1 MSNVST
7 FGGFA
12 TARLGIYASQKAMEV
27 VGNNISNINTPNYTR
42 QVLQQKA
49 LHVGGVDHYS
59 ITNDIRVGAGALCT
73 GVTQLRDPYLDIRYR
88 NENANVGAMDSKLA
102 GLEALSQIFDEVGKG
117 EEKDG
122 VLELAMK
129 KFRDAIQ
136 NHNTE
141 GASRNEYNTIT
152 RSAAE
157 SVVDWFNDYAKQLET
172 LQKNHEAA
180 FQQDLKRVNT
190 VLTGIRDLSEEIRK
204 EEIHGGDALEL
215 KDERNALIDELSGY
229 MRIHVTYSEE
239 DIGAGMT
246 VDKLKIEMADKSSVF
261 GGVTLIDGIYGAQLS
276 IQKNMVQG
284 MQGDKPLWMTKSG
297 NATSNENHPNLLIV
311 DGEKVPYMVEDPEG
325 ADDPMFRLQVSAL
338 RDRHD
343 LLKPGEIDRMK
354 KADTDK
360 QDTSYYLGED
370 GESYIKVGD
379 NFMYGSL
386 QSTREILTEKGEYS
400 SDEDIAIDPDCTTKR
415 GVPYYMKALDNL
427 ANIFAKWMNDANAM
441 DYNPTTNPNVYWN
454 KVEEVSDGLTH
465 TTFYDRDPN
474 AADAEQ
480 KGEFWALTTTDPTT
494 NNKTTKYYKN
504 DPTGLTGDALSA
516 EEYTEAEVETLKTKL
531 EKYVRDP
538 ATIDE
543 MGAGVLFSRSGD
555 GDITEGI
562 TARNLS
568 ISKSWSTDAVTILR
582 TKDPVAFKG
591 QSTNNDNL
599 DHFVAIMEKSFQF
612 RPSDVGVKT
621 EKDEVI
627 FEGSFFGMLTKLNS
641 TLGTEKKSTE
651 EALDNYNIATE
662 DLYLAREGVSGV
674 DLNDET
680 IDMMKYQKSYT
691 AACRLLTTL
700 DEMLERLITGTGIAG
715 R

>member
-12 TARLGIYASQKAMEV
+12 TARLGIYASQKALEV
-27 VGNNISNINTPNYTR
+27 TGNNISNINTPNYTR

-49 LHVGGVDHYS
+49 LHVGGVDHYT

-88 NENANVGAMDSKLA
+88 NENASVGAMDSKLA

-129 KFRDAIQ
+129 KFFDALQ

-152 RSAAE
+152 RSAAQT
-157 SVVDWFNDYAKQLET
+157 VVDWFNDYAKQLET
-172 LQKNHEAA
+172 LKKNHEAA
-180 FQQDLKRVNT
+180 FRQDISRVNT
-190 VLTGIRDLSEEIRK
+190 VLKGIRDLSEEIRK
-204 EEIHGGDALEL
+204 EQIHGGDALEL

-246 VDKLKIEMADKSSVF
+246 VEKLKIEMADKSSVF
-261 GGVTLIDGIYGAQLS
+261 GGITLVDGIYGSQIS
-276 IQKNMVQG
+276 IQKQMVQEKDAAG
-284 MQGDKPLWMTKSG
+284 QLLWLNPDGQKTTIEADAKKDANG
-297 NATSNENHPNLLIV
+297 NPIPAMI
-311 DGEKVPYMVEDPEG
+311 EDPEG
-325 ADDPMFRLQVSAL
+325 AEDSLFQLQVSAL
-338 RDRHD
+338 RDGKD
-343 LLKPGEIDRMK
+343 NLKPGEIDRMK
-354 KADTDK
+354 KADTD
-360 QDTSYYLGED
+360 DLATSYYLGED

-400 SDEDIAIDPDCTTKR
+400 TAADIAADKDCTTKR
-415 GVPYYMKALDNL
+415 GIPYYESALNNL
-427 ANIFAKWMNDANAM
+427 ANIFAKWMNDANMM
-441 DYNPTTNPNVYWN
+441 DYSPATNPNVYWN
-454 KVEEVSDGLTH
+454 VPTVDPNGDGSKNLTKVD
-465 TTFYDRDPN
+465 FYDGNPEEGATIVDTY
-474 AADAEQ
+474 
-480 KGEFWALTTTDPTT
+480 WALTTTDAEG
-494 NNKTTKYYKN
+494 NETTKYYLQ
-504 DPTGLTGDALSA
+504 DPTGKTDKDLTD
-516 EEYTEAEVETLKTKL
+516 
-531 EKYVRDP
+531 
-538 ATIDE
+538 IE
-543 MGAGVLFSRSGD
+543 MGPAEIAALQEKCVLKDPDTIAEMRAGVLFSNSGD
-555 GDITEGI
+555 GDDIEGI

-582 TKDPVAFKG
+582 TKDPDAFKN
-591 QSTNNDNL
+591 QSTKADNL
-599 DHFVAIMEKSFQF
+599 EHFVAIMNQNFEFK
-612 RPSDVGVKT
+612 PSDVGGDS
-621 EKDEVI
+621 DEVI
-627 FEGSFFGMLTKLNS
+627 FNGTFFGMLTKMNS
-641 TLGTEKKSTE
+641 VLATEKKATE

-662 DLYLAREGVSGV
+662 NLYLAREGVSGV

-680 IDMMKYQKSYT
+680 INMMQYQKSYT

-700 DEMLERLITGTGIAG
+700 DEMLERLISNTGVVG